1 MEAKELKL
9 KTLEE
14 LIALER
20 DLRSKIRDMRF
31 SLSTGQTKTVRE
43 ARNLKRDL
51 ARLLAVKKTLT
62 A

>member
-14 LIALER
+14 LNALER

-51 ARLLAVKKTLT
+51 ARLLAVKSTLI